1 MKIVR
6 FWICLIFLTLM
17 PAVDSLASGVGT
29 TAAQFLKIG
38 MGARA
43 VGMGKAFSAVADDSN
58 AVFWNP
64 AGLAGFDGNELN
76 MGFVKY
82 FQDVNAGNL
91 AYSTSLGERRFGIGA
106 IYLSV
111 PGIEKRGLDD
121 NAGLVPKLGTF
132 NASDLAVSLAYAVKD
147 SFSSLIDNLDTG
159 FALKFIKSSID
170 TESAVALALDAGAL
184 YHATDKINVALVVQ
198 NIGSSMKFKEEG
210 DPLPLNLKVAM
221 AYRPNKKLTIV
232 AGLSEYFIDEKFYAS
247 AGGEYWLRNAF
258 AFRGGY
264 SFGYDTSNLGG
275 AAGLSAGFGMKV
287 AGIGIDYAFLPF
299 GDLGNTHRFGFWI
312 QF

>member
-1 MKIVR
+1 MNTLLRITG
-6 FWICLIFLTLM
+6 ILILFSV
-17 PAVDSLASGVGT
+17 PCSASGVGT
-29 TAAQFLKIG
+29 TSAQFLKIG

-43 VGMGKAFSAVADDSN
+43 VGMGKAFSAVADDAN

-64 AGLAGFDGNELN
+64 AGLAGFDGDELN

-111 PGIEKRGLDD
+111 PGIEKRGLNDSE
-121 NAGLVPKLGTF
+121 GIVPKLGTF
-132 NASDLAVSLAYAVKD
+132 NASDLAVSLAYAVKN
-147 SFSSLIDNLDTG
+147 SFPSLIDNLDTG
-159 FALKFIKSSID
+159 FALKFIRSSID
-170 TESAVALALDAGAL
+170 TESASAMALDAGAV

-198 NIGSSMKFKEEG
+198 NLGSSMKFKEEG
-210 DPLPLNLKVAM
+210 DPLPLNLKVAA
-221 AYRPNKKLTIV
+221 AYSLDKKMTIV

-247 AGGEYWLRNAF
+247 VGGEYWLRNAF

-264 SFGYDTSNLGG
+264 CFGYDTSNLGG